1 MLALMRKIVC
11 GLDISDTA
19 EREMSPRRKGRAI
32 KKQNKRVKN
41 CKIKGLPRDTPTISV
56 AKIVKNAEKQRAT
69 QNGNPYIVADCCHF
83 LTRGAIEAEQI
94 RNIEKTLTA
103 TAAKENAKKLP
114 KKIVLI
120 ERRLKDEIIDN
131 LQENLPQKHPL
142 KRKSV
147 VLDPAVSFRS
157 GCVQGY

>member
-1 MLALMRKIVC
+1 MLMNKIIC
-11 GLDISDTA
+11 GLCVSATA
-19 EREMSPRRKGRAI
+19 KWEMSPRRKGKAI
-32 KKQNKRVKN
+32 KKRNKRVKN
-41 CKIKGLPRDTPTISV
+41 SKIKGLPRDTPTISV
-56 AKIVKNAEKQRAT
+56 AKIVQKAVKQRAT
-69 QNGNPYIVADCCHF
+69 QNGNPYIVADCCHL

-94 RNIEKTLTA
+94 RDIEKNLTA